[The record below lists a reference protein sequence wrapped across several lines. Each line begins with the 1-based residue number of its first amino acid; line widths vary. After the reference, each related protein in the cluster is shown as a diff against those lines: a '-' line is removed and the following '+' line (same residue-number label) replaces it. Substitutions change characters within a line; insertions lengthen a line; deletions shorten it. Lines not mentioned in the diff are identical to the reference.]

1 MCKIILKVKY
11 IYLYIIYKAAAAV
24 KAGSERCAG
33 AKQNGWF
40 RGGIGGENRGRV
52 GGSAASTLLP
62 ILTLPNL
69 TWVSI
74 LDTSCIHSVSNG
86 GFSISGNR
94 EHVFS
99 RYLCAVLGQES
110 WAYFSEF
117 IKKRLDTGE

>member
-24 KAGSERCAG
+24 KAGCERCAG
-33 AKQNGWF
+33 AKQNGGF

-69 TWVSI
+69 TLPGSTIGIPLVDRWLPDGIPTVYSPFPEI
-74 LDTSCIHSVSNG
+74 ESMA
-86 GFSISGNR
+86 FSATCVRFSGRNPGR
-94 EHVFS
+94 IFLS
-99 RYLCAVLGQES
+99 L
-110 WAYFSEF
+110 
-117 IKKRLDTGE
+117 

>member
-24 KAGSERCAG
+24 KAGCERCAG
-33 AKQNGWF
+33 AKQNGGF

-62 ILTLPNL
+62 IVTLPNI

-74 LDTSCIHSVSNG
+74 LDTSCIHSVYKRCILHFRKSRAWL
-86 GFSISGNR
+86 FPLP
-94 EHVFS
+94 VFGS
-99 RYLCAVLGQES
+99 RAGILGV
-110 WAYFSEF
+110 FF
-117 IKKRLDTGE
+117 